1 MSATGRTGELDGDSP
16 EGPASKRRRGQS
28 RSGDEPTHTE
38 RHVGSKDQ
46 VEPVAMRPPSMVRS
60 QNGSEQKDISWSDL
74 NSEMEDSVVE
84 QEMVQEMVQHGDNMA
99 APQTEDSVDVILRE
113 LLTAQGK
120 SK

>member
-1 MSATGRTGELDGDSP
+1 MSATGRTGELDADSR
-16 EGPASKRRRGQS
+16 EGSASKRRRGQS
-28 RSGDEPTHTE
+28 RSGDEPT
-38 RHVGSKDQ
+38 RKKPHVESKDQ

-60 QNGSEQKDISWSDL
+60 QHGSEQMEISGSDL

-84 QEMVQEMVQHGDNMA
+84 QELVQHGDNMA
-99 APQTEDSVDVILRE
+99 APQTDHHVDVILRE